1 MFSEFANVKPSE
13 KGTYLMVPGLYRLE
27 VVRCKWRE
35 DPRAGSAFIASLL
48 VLESPDEVTH
58 PLGST
63 VDYYQ
68 GVSRAPYPE
77 SARSD
82 IVAFLAAT
90 GLPIDGAAAASSLEL
105 AVGAQN
111 PLAGRKVRVQAT
123 SHATKKDPAK
133 TYLRLRWYSDDA
145 APAAVPVA
153 VPAPVAAPVAVP
165 PGYHRFADGKIRPI
179 PEGFRVALDGSL
191 IPV

>member
-1 MFSEFANVKPSE
+1 MFSEFSNVKPSE
-13 KGTYLMVPGLYRLE
+13 KGTYLTVPGLYRLE
-27 VVRCKWRE
+27 IVRCKWRE
-35 DPRAGSAFIASLL
+35 DPRTGSAFIASLL

-58 PLGST
+58 PIGST

-68 GVSRAPYPE
+68 GVSKAPYPE

-82 IVAFLAAT
+82 IVAFLAAA
-90 GLPIDGAAAASSLEL
+90 GMPIDGAAAASSLEH
-105 AVGAQN
+105 AVGAVN

-133 TYLRLRWYSDDA
+133 TYLRFRWSTDDAPAVPVA
-145 APAAVPVA
+145 APAAA
-153 VPAPVAAPVAVP
+153 PAAVP
-165 PGYHRFADGKIRPI
+165 PGYHRFGDGKIRPI